1 MLVCAKARW
10 PGLAFPPPDSKPR
23 ECENLVCFRSCVSI
37 PALSPASGTY
47 WGLHWGL
54 RYQGANERRQ
64 REKCERSNRQSVMR
78 KPNGEEASRT
88 RGGGPGWE
96 ARLLARRRRP
106 RAGIFDR
113 AGILSTGRGD
123 PRERHVWRL
132 RGKNDTTCSRRCG
145 RLSRAEGRALCGGAG
160 RPRAT
165 GTGRGRRVPR
175 GARASSWRS
184 RGAGGWL
191 VPSPRP
197 RASLTDLTVPH
208 ALQLLV
214 TSPVSPI
221 GQCLAPHPVPRGC
234 PASVFGRHG

>member
-47 WGLHWGL
+47 WGP

-64 REKCERSNRQSVMR
+64 REKCERNNNRQSVMR
-78 KPNGEEASRT
+78 QPNGEKASRT
-88 RGGGPGWE
+88 RGGGPGRE

-160 RPRAT
+160 WPRAT

-214 TSPVSPI
+214 TSPVAPI
-221 GQCLAPHPVPRGC
+221 GQCLAPRPVPRGC